1 MKTSIRLMIVVA
13 FSAIL
18 AFGAALT
25 QAAFSASPS
34 TQSEQQ
40 MRLAF
45 SPALEKVGEGFTLPL
60 FLTHAGDGSG
70 RIFVV
75 EKGGTIALLENGRRG
90 AVFLDIQDR
99 LRASGYEQGLLGLAF
114 HPDYAQNGYFYVN
127 YTNRQGH
134 TVVERYSVSQS
145 DPNRADPNSAKRIL
159 LIEQPYANHNGGMIA
174 FGPDGFLY
182 IGMGDGGSAN
192 DPLGAGQ
199 NTRTLLGKILRID
212 VDNGDP
218 YAIPAGNP
226 YADGREGLAEVWS
239 IGWRNPWRFSFD
251 RLTGDK
257 YIADVGQNR
266 IEEVHIER
274 RGAPGGL
281 NYGWNIMEGS
291 QCFTPRSGC
300 NQNGLQ
306 LPIAEYDHSK
316 GISITGGY
324 VYRGSAFPRMQGV
337 YFFADFGS
345 TRIWALRETSANR
358 WEQTEIMSA
367 RFPVSSFGEDEAG
380 ELYVVD
386 FGGGTLHRLI
396 DQE

>member
-1 MKTSIRLMIVVA
+1 MRIRGHAVLVA
-13 FSAIL
+13 AALLAVIFGFSTL
-18 AFGAALT
+18 LT
-25 QAAFSASPS
+25 QAALPEAGRNA
-34 TQSEQQ
+34 QANV
-40 MRLAF
+40 AF

-90 AVFLDIQDR
+90 TVFLDIRDR
-99 LRASGYEQGLLGLAF
+99 VRSSNYEQGLLGLAF
-114 HPDYAQNGYFYVN
+114 HPNFERNGYFYVN

-134 TVVERYSVSQS
+134 TVIERYSVLRS
-145 DPNRADPNSAKRIL
+145 DPNRADPSSAKRIM
-159 LIEQPYANHNGGMIA
+159 LIRQPYANHNGGMIA

-182 IGMGDGGSAN
+182 IGMGDGGGAN
-192 DPLGAGQ
+192 DPLLAGQ
-199 NTRTLLGKILRID
+199 DKRTLLGKILRID

-218 YAIPAGNP
+218 YAIPASNP
-226 YADGREGLAEVWS
+226 YADGRQGLPEIWS

-251 RLTGDK
+251 RVTGDM

-266 IEEVHIER
+266 YEEVHIER

-291 QCFTPRSGC
+291 HCFSPRTGC
-300 NQNGLQ
+300 NRNGLQ
-306 LPIAEYDHSK
+306 MPIAEYDHSQ

-324 VYRGSAFPRMQGV
+324 VYRGAAFPRMQGY

-345 TRIWALRETSANR
+345 TKVWALREVRANE
-358 WEQTEIMSA
+358 WEMTEIMSA

-380 ELYVVD
+380 ELYLVD
-386 FGGGTLHRLI
+386 FGGGTIHRLV
-396 DQE
+396 DRE

>member
-1 MKTSIRLMIVVA
+1 MRIRGHAVLVA
-13 FSAIL
+13 AALLAVIFGFSTL
-18 AFGAALT
+18 LT
-25 QAAFSASPS
+25 QAALPEAGRNA
-34 TQSEQQ
+34 QANV
-40 MRLAF
+40 AF

-90 AVFLDIQDR
+90 TVFLDIRDR
-99 LRASGYEQGLLGLAF
+99 VRSSNYEQGLLGLAF
-114 HPDYAQNGYFYVN
+114 HPNFERNGYFYVN

-134 TVVERYSVSQS
+134 TVIERYSVLRS
-145 DPNRADPNSAKRIL
+145 DPNRADPSSAKRIM
-159 LIEQPYANHNGGMIA
+159 LIRQPYANHNGGMIA

-182 IGMGDGGSAN
+182 IGMGDGGGAN
-192 DPLGAGQ
+192 DPLLAGQ
-199 NTRTLLGKILRID
+199 DKRTLLGKILRID

-218 YAIPAGNP
+218 YAIPASNP
-226 YADGREGLAEVWS
+226 YADGRQGLPEIWS

-251 RLTGDK
+251 RVTGDM

-266 IEEVHIER
+266 YEEVHIER

-291 QCFTPRSGC
+291 HCFSPRTGC
-300 NQNGLQ
+300 NRNGLQ
-306 LPIAEYDHSK
+306 MPIAEYDHSQ

-324 VYRGSAFPRMQGV
+324 VYRGAAFPRMQGY

-345 TRIWALRETSANR
+345 TKVWALREVRANE
-358 WEQTEIMSA
+358 WEMTEIMSA

-380 ELYVVD
+380 ELYLVD
-386 FGGGTLHRLI
+386 FGGGTVHRLV
-396 DQE
+396 DRE

>member
-1 MKTSIRLMIVVA
+1 MQMKTRIGLTVVLA
-13 FSAIL
+13 VSLVLGFSTLL
-18 AFGAALT
+18 AQAALPT
-25 QAAFSASPS
+25 SSATMQA
-34 TQSEQQ
+34 
-40 MRLAF
+40 RVAF

-60 FLTHAGDGSG
+60 FLTHANDGSG

-75 EKGGTIALLENGRRG
+75 EKGGTIALLENGKRG
-90 AVFLDIQDR
+90 TVFLDLRDR
-99 LRASGYEQGLLGLAF
+99 IRASGYEQGLLGLAF
-114 HPDYAQNGYFYVN
+114 HPNYARNGYFYVN

-134 TVVERYSVSQS
+134 TVVERYSVLQS
-145 DPNRADPNSAKRIL
+145 DPNRADPNSAKRIM

-182 IGMGDGGSAN
+182 IGMGDGGGAN

-199 NTRTLLGKILRID
+199 NKRTLLGKILRID

-218 YAIPAGNP
+218 YAIPTGNP
-226 YADGREGLAEVWS
+226 YADGREGLPEIWS

-266 IEEVHIER
+266 YEEVHIER
-274 RGAPGGL
+274 RGAMGGL
-281 NYGWNIMEGS
+281 NYGWNIMEGAH
-291 QCFTPRSGC
+291 CFQPRTGC
-300 NQNGLQ
+300 NRDGLQ
-306 LPIAEYDHSK
+306 MPVTEYDHSQ

-324 VYRGSAFPRMQGV
+324 VYRGSAFPRMQGY

-345 TRIWALRETSANR
+345 TRVWALRETSANA
-358 WEQTEIMSA
+358 WEMTDILSA

-380 ELYVVD
+380 ELYLVD
-386 FGGGTLHRLI
+386 FGGGTIHRLV
-396 DQE
+396 DRE

>member
-1 MKTSIRLMIVVA
+1 MHARKCTVLVVGMLLVA
-13 FSAIL
+13 IFGFSTL
-18 AFGAALT
+18 LT
-25 QAAFSASPS
+25 QAALPEINPRA
-34 TQSEQQ
+34 QE
-40 MRLAF
+40 RVAF

-90 AVFLDIQDR
+90 TVFLDIRDR
-99 LRASGYEQGLLGLAF
+99 IRSSGYEQGLLGLAF
-114 HPDYAQNGYFYVN
+114 HPNFARNGYFYVN

-134 TVVERYSVSQS
+134 TVIERYSVSQS
-145 DPNRADPNSAKRIL
+145 DPNRADPNSAKRIM

-174 FGPDGFLY
+174 FGPDGMLY
-182 IGMGDGGSAN
+182 IGMGDGGGAN
-192 DPLGAGQ
+192 DPLLAGQ
-199 NTRTLLGKILRID
+199 DKRTLLGKILRID

-226 YADGREGLAEVWS
+226 YADGREGLPEIWS

-266 IEEVHIER
+266 YEEVHIER

-281 NYGWNIMEGS
+281 NYGWNIMEGKH
-291 QCFTPRSGC
+291 CFSPRTGC
-300 NQNGLQ
+300 NQAGLQ
-306 LPIAEYDHSK
+306 MPIAEYGRSD

-324 VYRGSAFPRMQGV
+324 VYRGAAFPRMQGY

-345 TRIWALRETSANR
+345 TKVWALREVRANE
-358 WEQTEIMSA
+358 WEMTEIMSA

-380 ELYVVD
+380 ELYLVD
-386 FGGGTLHRLI
+386 FGGGTIHRLI
-396 DQE
+396 DRE

>member
-1 MKTSIRLMIVVA
+1 MKTRIGLTVVLA
-13 FSAIL
+13 VGLIL
-18 AFGAALT
+18 SFGTLLA
-25 QAAFSASPS
+25 QATPS
-34 TQSEQQ
+34 TSGAVAQA
-40 MRLAF
+40 RVAF

-60 FLTHAGDGSG
+60 FLTHANDGSG

-75 EKGGTIALLENGRRG
+75 EKGGTIALLENGKRG
-90 AVFLDIQDR
+90 TVFLDIRDR

-114 HPDYAQNGYFYVN
+114 HPNYARNGYFYVN

-134 TVVERYSVSQS
+134 TVIERYSVLQS
-145 DPNRADPNSAKRIL
+145 DPNRADPNSAKRIM

-182 IGMGDGGSAN
+182 IGMGDGGGAN

-199 NTRTLLGKILRID
+199 DKRTLLGKILRID

-218 YAIPAGNP
+218 YAIPTGNA
-226 YADGREGLAEVWS
+226 YANGRDGLPEIWS

-251 RLTGDK
+251 RLTGDM

-266 IEEVHIER
+266 YEEVHIER
-274 RGAPGGL
+274 RGAPSGL
-281 NYGWNIMEGS
+281 NYGWNIMEGAH
-291 QCFTPRSGC
+291 CFQPRTGC
-300 NQNGLQ
+300 SRDGLQ
-306 LPIAEYDHSK
+306 MPIAEYDHSQ

-324 VYRGSAFPRMQGV
+324 VYRGSAFPRMQGY

-345 TRIWALRETSANR
+345 TKVWALRETSANT
-358 WEQTEIMSA
+358 WEMTEIMSA

-380 ELYVVD
+380 ELYLVD
-386 FGGGTLHRLI
+386 FGGGTIHRLV
-396 DQE
+396 DRE

>member
-1 MKTSIRLMIVVA
+1 MQMKTRIGLTVVLA
-13 FSAIL
+13 VSMVLGFSTLL
-18 AFGAALT
+18 AQAALPASDAAT
-25 QAAFSASPS
+25 QA
-34 TQSEQQ
+34 
-40 MRLAF
+40 RLAF

-60 FLTHAGDGSG
+60 FLTHANDGSG

-90 AVFLDIQDR
+90 TVFLDIRDR
-99 LRASGYEQGLLGLAF
+99 IRASGYEQGLLGLAF
-114 HPDYAQNGYFYVN
+114 HPNYARNGYFYVN

-134 TVVERYSVSQS
+134 TVIERYSVLQS
-145 DPNRADPNSAKRIL
+145 DPNRADPNSAKRIM
-159 LIEQPYANHNGGMIA
+159 LIEQPYANHNSGMIA

-182 IGMGDGGSAN
+182 IGMGDGGGAN

-199 NTRTLLGKILRID
+199 NKRTLLGKILRID

-218 YAIPAGNP
+218 YAIPTGNP
-226 YADGREGLAEVWS
+226 YADGREGLPEIWS

-266 IEEVHIER
+266 YEEVHI
-274 RGAPGGL
+274 
-281 NYGWNIMEGS
+281 GWNIMEGAH
-291 QCFTPRSGC
+291 CFQPRTGC
-300 NQNGLQ
+300 NRDGLQ
-306 LPIAEYDHSK
+306 MPIAEYDHSQ

-324 VYRGSAFPRMQGV
+324 VYRGNAFPRMQGY

-345 TRIWALRETSANR
+345 TRVWALRETSANA
-358 WEQTEIMSA
+358 WEMTEIMSA

-380 ELYVVD
+380 ELYLVD
-386 FGGGTLHRLI
+386 FGGGTIHRLV
-396 DQE
+396 DRE